1 MNAARQAE
9 VHRLIIRYI
18 TEVSNMIQLN
28 DTIPMQV
35 PVIFPKSYGEKIIRV
50 VYEIAIGAIDTSRAE
65 FNRMLWLHHRHFCEL
80 YALVYIEAD
89 ATDEN

>member
-1 MNAARQAE
+1 MNAVKQTEARQ
-9 VHRLIIRYI
+9 LIIRYI
-18 TEVSNMIQLN
+18 IEVSNMIQLN

-35 PVIFPKSYGEKIIRV
+35 PAIFPKSYGEKIIRV
-50 VYEIAIGAIDTSRAE
+50 IYEIATGTIDTSRTE
-65 FNRMLWLHHRHFCEL
+65 FNRMLWMHHRHFCEL